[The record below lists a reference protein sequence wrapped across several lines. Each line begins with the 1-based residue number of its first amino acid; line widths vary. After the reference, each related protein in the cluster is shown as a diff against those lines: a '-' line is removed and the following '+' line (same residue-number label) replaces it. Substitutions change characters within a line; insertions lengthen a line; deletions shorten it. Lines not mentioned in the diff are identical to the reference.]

1 MRGDAKTCQT
11 ARASARAVLG
21 KVAQESS
28 ARLVTAGAL
37 TPAVPEK
44 GMGMSWPAFH
54 GLNKSL
60 ISSMFMNYRTAIQ

>member
-1 MRGDAKTCQT
+1 MVNDAKTYQT

-21 KVAQESS
+21 KVTRKNPACVE
-28 ARLVTAGAL
+28 TAGAKA
-37 TPAVPEK
+37 PAVPEK